1 MFSVPFPVNTHTY
14 SMFLEGQNG
23 WKKKYGSNCERA
35 IVYIHIL
42 FTYGPHAV
50 YIARDLYYERDHL
63 RYLRHWFKTAMNTI
77 GVCQQV
83 QLILFTSLV
92 EFQ

>member
-1 MFSVPFPVNTHTY
+1 MTFQVNMFNKIG
-14 SMFLEGQNG
+14 FLTGIMAE
-23 WKKKYGSNCERA
+23 KYGSNCERA

-63 RYLRHWFKTAMNTI
+63 R
-77 GVCQQV
+77 
-83 QLILFTSLV
+83 
-92 EFQ
+92 